1 MFTAVKQL
9 MNFLQKK
16 LLAQDK
22 YILVCDGLC
31 TSEELMS
38 VRDFFSL
45 GAIRGNR
52 IKGDNKKDV
61 ISNIN
66 EGENVIYKKCI
77 KGNESTLVK
86 FHDNKQFYIISN
98 YIKKL
103 IKLV

>member
-86 FHDNKQFYIISN
+86 FQDKKHFILYLIILKN
-98 YIKKL
+98 
-103 IKLV
+103 